1 MTDNYDHL
9 RTPSAYDD
17 MIRPLLAAKEAV
29 EANLKAVDGTR
40 EFEDL
45 WMCGM
50 AIVKAIECLVDAHRW
65 DGDEPR
71 T

>member
-1 MTDNYDHL
+1 MTDPYEHL

-17 MIRPLLAAKEAV
+17 MIRPLLAAKEAAARNCHV
-29 EANLKAVDGTR
+29 STGTEA
-40 EFEDL
+40 L
-45 WMCGM
+45 WLGRVVRDIND
-50 AIVKAIECLVDAHRW
+50 AIASLINAHGW

>member
-1 MTDNYDHL
+1 MSYNYDHL

-29 EANLKAVDGTR
+29 EANMAAVIWTTEYRWLAAVGRDIN
-40 EFEDL
+40 D
-45 WMCGM
+45 
-50 AIVKAIECLVDAHRW
+50 AIASLTNAHRW

>member
-1 MTDNYDHL
+1 MSNYDHL

-17 MIRPLLAAKEAV
+17 MIRPLLQALEAV
-29 EANLKAVDGTR
+29 KVNIAAVVGTLEAAELGYVRISIEEAIT
-40 EFEDL
+40 DL
-45 WMCGM
+45 
-50 AIVKAIECLVDAHRW
+50 ELAHGF

>member
-1 MTDNYDHL
+1 MSDNYEHL

-17 MIRPLLAAKEAV
+17 MIRPLLAAKEAAARNCHV
-29 EANLKAVDGTR
+29 STGRESLWLGWAV
-40 EFEDL
+40 
-45 WMCGM
+45 M
-50 AIVKAIECLVDAHRW
+50 ALNDAIACLINAHRW